1 VGVVG
6 TPDELFVLLQE
17 LRLQIRTWQ
26 RITRRHLTIPETVPT
41 MSMGAI
47 LVKAQQVGCLPDDEG
62 TSFSIYII
70 MHVYGFSLVKLK
82 LMEMVRT
89 LSLD

>member
-1 VGVVG
+1 
-6 TPDELFVLLQE
+6 
-17 LRLQIRTWQ
+17 
-26 RITRRHLTIPETVPT
+26 